1 MRSTLQC
8 LALLGAVSTF
18 IAGCSGSAS
27 GPGTDEVATTSV
39 PASPS
44 TSTDPVLATTSDVVS
59 QALVFDEPPEGDDG
73 PTCWVS
79 FADGGRTGGCRTGE
93 LSVVEFSNVEGDY
106 VESWNGVVS
115 HVSVPDG
122 WEAYT
127 FHQMWADGEED
138 NARRQGFVH
147 HIGGTT
153 AAFYQQTFPVIRYVE
168 EYDWQFCRTWNQEV
182 FDAEVVE
189 DDAGTN
195 DTVQC
200 LHFEPDP
207 TDPGGVLV
215 VAADHPPTHERF
227 EISYTP

>member
-1 MRSTLQC
+1 MRFVLRY
-8 LALLGAVSTF
+8 LALLGAFSAV
-18 IAGCSGSAS
+18 IASCGWIGSGSD
-27 GPGTDEVATTSV
+27 GDEGAATSV

-44 TSTDPVLATTSDVVS
+44 TSTEPTSTTAADVVS
-59 QALVFDEPPEGDDG
+59 QALVLDEPPEGEDG
-73 PTCWVS
+73 PTCWIS
-79 FADGGRTGGCRTGE
+79 FADGGRAGGCRTGE

-115 HVSVPDG
+115 HVGVPEG

-168 EYDWQFCRTWNQEV
+168 EYDWQFCRTWNQAV
-182 FDAEVVE
+182 FDAEVIEE
-189 DDAGTN
+189 DDGTN

-200 LHFEPDP
+200 LHFEPDS
-207 TDPGGVLV
+207 TDPDGVLV
-215 VAADHPPTHERF
+215 IAADHPPTHERF
-227 EISYTP
+227 EIRYTP